1 MPFAPVHTHVV
12 EPLPRD
18 ALTLAQCM
26 AIDAGVFPFPSRLF
40 ERAAFDPA
48 VRVWVARGE
57 PGGRP
62 VGVLASYLTAGE
74 LYVHGVAVDR
84 EHRRHGAGRA
94 LVQAAVLAAPRLGAR
109 AVVLQVSTT
118 NTAAIALYRGEGFD
132 ARRRRPAY
140 YASGI
145 YPGSGDA
152 IEMARAV

>member
-1 MPFAPVHTHVV
+1 MPHAPVYAHFV

-18 ALTLAQCM
+18 VLTLAQCM

-57 PGGRP
+57 PAGRP
-62 VGVLASYLTAGE
+62 VGVLASYLAGGE

-94 LVQAAVLAAPRLGAR
+94 LVRAAIAAAPRLGAR

-118 NTAAIALYRGEGFD
+118 NTAAIALYGSEGFV

-152 IEMARAV
+152 IEMARAL